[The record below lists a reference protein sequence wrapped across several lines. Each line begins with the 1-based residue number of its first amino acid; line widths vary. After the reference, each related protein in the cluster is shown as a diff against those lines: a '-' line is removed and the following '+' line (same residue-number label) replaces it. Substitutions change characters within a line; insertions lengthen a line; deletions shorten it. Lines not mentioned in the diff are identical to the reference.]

1 MVGFIE
7 RHREVSRR
15 VTGFPCGNDF
25 AFVAINHR
33 HMSGVGNIYKN
44 SFPAFLQLESFGMS
58 CESDP
63 GDLLAVRRVDDAD
76 SAAAKAN
83 VNLFGGSVVTNI
95 VSIIFE
101 VEFSNRLVRFS
112 VVNLE
117 NTAFVI
123 CNKEAV

>member
-1 MVGFIE
+1 MVRFIE
-7 RHREVSRR
+7 RHRKVSGR
-15 VTGFPCGNDF
+15 VTGFPCSNDF

-33 HMSGVGNIYKN
+33 YMPGVGNIYKD
-44 SFPAFLQLESFGMS
+44 SFSAFFQREGLGMGS
-58 CESDP
+58 KFDQA
-63 GDLLAVRRVDDAD
+63 DLLAGRRVYDSD

-83 VNLFGGSVVTNI
+83 VNLFGGAVVTNI

-117 NTAFVI
+117 NTAFII